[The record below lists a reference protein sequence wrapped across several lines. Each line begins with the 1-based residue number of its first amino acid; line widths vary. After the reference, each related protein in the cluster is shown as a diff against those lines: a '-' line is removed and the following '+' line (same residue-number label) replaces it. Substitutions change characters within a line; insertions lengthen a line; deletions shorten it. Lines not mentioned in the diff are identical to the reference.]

1 MEKKKKNG
9 CFVPKLVLLHF
20 CHIKQP
26 YVMLKPKPYGNGNY
40 TNSQTLLKFSISIVQ
55 MNLMFKCLAVIIY
68 FGLMPHSYDEIS
80 KTSVVICSNIS
91 LPPVYRWWFQCH
103 TNECCGT
110 FKCSLRKL
118 FLNLMVQP
126 MIRIYL
132 FLFYLC
138 EDSP

>member
-1 MEKKKKNG
+1 
-9 CFVPKLVLLHF
+9 
-20 CHIKQP
+20 
-26 YVMLKPKPYGNGNY
+26 MLKPKPYGNGNY

-110 FKCSLRKL
+110 LS
-118 FLNLMVQP
+118 VV
-126 MIRIYL
+126 
-132 FLFYLC
+132 
-138 EDSP
+138 

>member
-1 MEKKKKNG
+1 
-9 CFVPKLVLLHF
+9 
-20 CHIKQP
+20 
-26 YVMLKPKPYGNGNY
+26 MLKPKPYGNGNY

-132 FLFYLC
+132 FLFYL
-138 EDSP
+138 